1 MIRIRFTQ
9 DRNGQLSGFCVRGHA
24 QFAES
29 GRDIVCAAVSSAVY
43 MAANTVTEVLGLSPA
58 LSERDGKLSLSLS
71 EKEAPAAQAVL
82 QGLRLHLQA
91 LYTQYPD
98 YITME

>member
-9 DRNGQLSGFCVRGHA
+9 DRVGTLTGFCVRGHA

-43 MAANTVTEVLGLSPA
+43 MAANTVTEVLGLSPK
-58 LSERDGKLSLSLS
+58 LSERDGRLELLLS
-71 EKEAPAAQAVL
+71 EREAPAAQTVFS
-82 QGLRLHLQA
+82 GLRLHLQA
-91 LYTQYPD
+91 LCEQYPD
-98 YITME
+98 YITMD